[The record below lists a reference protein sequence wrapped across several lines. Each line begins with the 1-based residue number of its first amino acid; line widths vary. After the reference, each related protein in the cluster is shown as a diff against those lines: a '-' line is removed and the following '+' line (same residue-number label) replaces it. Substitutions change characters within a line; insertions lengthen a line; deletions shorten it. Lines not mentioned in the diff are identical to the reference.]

1 LSREN
6 DSLTPGISI
15 VCVYNDPGVLQNCLK
30 RSIEAYSG
38 DIDVDFVPLDN
49 TGHAFTTAG
58 AALNHGAREAR
69 HDLVVFVHQDVY
81 LHSIER
87 LAAVGAAL
95 SDTDWGLLGTNGVT
109 AQGMSVGRMRD
120 RVLLIG
126 TPAPRPV
133 DVDSVDEVLFMVL
146 RDVVLEHPFTED
158 PQLAWHA
165 YAVEYSLRL
174 RRLALRVGAVDLAVT
189 HNSLT
194 INLENLDVAHR
205 HVGELYPKL
214 LPIRTTCGTIGTPHP
229 GWRSLPIVRKHGWRI
244 RWLRQS
250 FQAVRV
256 RRRISAPVVLCEIS
270 YDVDLL
276 RFSDESPLHLINLDR
291 PGGFAE
297 YSSQTLLVT
306 RYGRPVI
313 MRAAQTAPDLLAIL
327 EEIPSTSRT
336 LVTDLSLDDLHT
348 IGSRFADRDW
358 VVGFQLGAIWLLG
371 GPLVHELP
379 RQWLQPQAVPL
390 GSRAPAHS
398 VVLD

>member
-1 LSREN
+1 VSRESG
-6 DSLTPGISI
+6 SLTPGISI
-15 VCVYNDPGVLQNCLK
+15 VCVYNDSGVLQNCLN
-30 RSIEAYSG
+30 RSIAAYSG
-38 DIDVDFVPLDN
+38 DLDVDFIPVNN
-49 TGHAFTTAG
+49 TAHAFTTAG
-58 AALNHGAREAR
+58 AALNHGVRRAR
-69 HDLVVFVHQDVY
+69 HSLVAFAHQDVY

-95 SDTDWGLLGTNGVT
+95 NDTGWGLLGANGFT
-109 AQGMSVGRMRD
+109 AHGMSVGRMRD

-126 TPAPRPV
+126 APAARPV

-146 RDVVLEHPFTED
+146 RDVVLKHPFTED

-165 YAVEYSLRL
+165 YAVEYGLRL
-174 RRLALRVGAVDLAVT
+174 RQLAMRVGAVDLAVT

-205 HVGELYPKL
+205 HVGELYPHL
-214 LPIRTTCGTIGTPHP
+214 LPIKTTCGTIETPQP
-229 GWRSLPIVRKHGWRI
+229 GWRDLPLVREHGWRI

-250 FQAVRV
+250 LQAVRV
-256 RRRISAPVVLCEIS
+256 RRRISVPVVLSEIC

-276 RFSDESPLHLINLDR
+276 QFSDESPLHLINLDR

-297 YSSQTLLVT
+297 YSSQPLLVT

-348 IGSRFADRDW
+348 IGLRFADRDW
-358 VVGFQLGAIWLLG
+358 VVGFQPGAIWLLG
-371 GPLVHELP
+371 GPIVRELP
-379 RQWLQPQAVPL
+379 SEWSQPRAVPL
-390 GSRAPAHS
+390 GFRAAPSAI
-398 VVLD
+398 LD